1 MDKVKYYIS
10 IYRGDGTG
18 MLTLY
23 ITRHGETVWNTE
35 KKLQGWK
42 DSELTEN
49 GKRNAR
55 LLGERL
61 KEVDFT
67 AVYSSPSQRT
77 LATAELILGDKQIAI
92 LQDENLREINMG
104 DWEGQTHDFLKET
117 YPQAYQAFWNT
128 PDLYRPE
135 SGESFEQLGS
145 RVVYFL
151 ERLKREQADGNVLIV
166 THTVFIKALLLH
178 MKKLQLENFWEGAYI
193 HDTCLTMIELS
204 DNEINILLEGDVS
217 HRGEVT
223 FH

>member
-1 MDKVKYYIS
+1 
-10 IYRGDGTG
+10 

-23 ITRHGETVWNTE
+23 ITRHGETLWNSE

-42 DSELTEN
+42 DSELTEK

-61 KEVDFT
+61 KDIEFS

-77 LATAELILGDKQIAI
+77 LATTELILVEKKIAI

-104 DWEGQTHDFLKET
+104 TWEGQTHTSLQET
-117 YPQAYQAFWNT
+117 YPEAYLAFWKT
-128 PDLYRPE
+128 PHLYSSE
-135 SGESFEQLGS
+135 SGESFEQLGR
-145 RVVYFL
+145 RVAAFL
-151 ERLKREQADGNVLIV
+151 KRLKNEHTSGNVLVV

-178 MKKLQLENFWEGAYI
+178 MKKLPLEKFWEGAYI
-193 HDTCLTMIELS
+193 HDTCLTVMEL
-204 DNEINILLEGDVS
+204 DGEQVNIILEGDVS
-217 HRGEVT
+217 HREEVT

>member
-1 MDKVKYYIS
+1 
-10 IYRGDGTG
+10 

-23 ITRHGETVWNTE
+23 ITRHGETLWNTE

-61 KEVDFT
+61 KNIDF
-67 AVYSSPSQRT
+67 AEVYSSPSQRT
-77 LATAELILGDKQIAI
+77 LATAELILGEKQIAI

-104 DWEGQTHDFLKET
+104 DWEGQTHDYLKEA

-128 PDLYRPE
+128 PHLYKNE
-135 SGESFEQLGS
+135 TGENFEQLKG
-145 RVVYFL
+145 RVARFL
-151 ERLKREQADGNVLIV
+151 DRLQKEQTDGNVLIV

-193 HDTCLTMIELS
+193 HDTCLTVIELS
-204 DNEINILLEGDVS
+204 DNQINILLEGDVS

-223 FH
+223 IH

>member
-1 MDKVKYYIS
+1 
-10 IYRGDGTG
+10 

-23 ITRHGETVWNTE
+23 ITRHGETLWNTE

-42 DSELTEN
+42 DSELTEK

-61 KEVDFT
+61 KDIEFS

-77 LATAELILGDKQIAI
+77 LATSELIFGEKKTAI

-104 DWEGQTHDFLKET
+104 AWEGQTHTSLQET
-117 YPQAYQAFWNT
+117 YPEAYQAFWKT
-128 PDLYRPE
+128 PHLYRSE
-135 SGESFEQLGS
+135 SGESFEQLGT
-145 RVVYFL
+145 RVASFL
-151 ERLKREQADGNVLIV
+151 HRLKNEHTGGNVLVV

-178 MKKLQLENFWEGAYI
+178 MKKLPLEKFWEGAYI
-193 HDTCLTMIELS
+193 HDTCLTVMEL
-204 DNEINILLEGDVS
+204 DGEQVNFILEGDVS
-217 HRGEVT
+217 HRDEVT

>member
-1 MDKVKYYIS
+1 
-10 IYRGDGTG
+10 

-23 ITRHGETVWNTE
+23 ITRHGETLWNTE

-61 KEVDFT
+61 KDIDFT

-77 LATAELILGDKQIAI
+77 LATSELILREKQTAI
-92 LQDENLREINMG
+92 FQDENLREINMG
-104 DWEGQTHDFLKET
+104 DWEGQTHTFLQET
-117 YPQAYQAFWNT
+117 YPEAYQAFWKA
-128 PDLYRPE
+128 PHLYRSE
-135 SGESFEQLGS
+135 SGESFEQLHG
-145 RVVYFL
+145 RVVRFL
-151 ERLKREQADGNVLIV
+151 DRLQKEQTDGNVLIV

-193 HDTCLTMIELS
+193 HDTCLTVIELS
-204 DNEINILLEGDVS
+204 SNQINILLEGDVS